1 MKTPNNRM
9 QKNGRKRT
17 VVADMPPE
25 GTPVEMVAVPK
36 EIMKCPRCGTAKHG
50 QWEMIKT
57 HPSGTYYWCRSCG
70 SKVVKQDGRVFV
82 IG

>member
-9 QKNGRKRT
+9 QKGGRKRT
-17 VVADMPPE
+17 EVADMPPE

>member
-1 MKTPNNRM
+1 M

-36 EIMKCPRCGTAKHG
+36 EIMKCPRCGSARHG
-50 QWEMIKT
+50 QWNMIRENA
-57 HPSGTYYWCRSCG
+57 SGKYYLCRACG
-70 SKVVKQDGRVFV
+70 SKVVNDGARVYV